1 LIKYFQYNNNYKEI
15 QIAFMK
21 KTQLVLGL
29 LVALTSLTT
38 VANAQMKEGK
48 ISYERKINM
57 HRNLPDPQM
66 KSMVPEFRTDKFE
79 LIFNENVSLFRSVVD
94 EEAPDPFAN
103 AGGGGGG
110 GMRFN
115 FRMPSANTY
124 TDLAKQMQYEGREF
138 FEKEFLI
145 IDSLKQYKWKL
156 SEETKTIAKQ
166 LCKKATTMVTA
177 PQMRMRVSIGGP
189 GNNSDTTANTPRAP
203 KETELVVWYAEGIP
217 VSFGPEGYSG
227 LPGVIME
234 IDQDNG
240 ANVMTAVEVSTKYP
254 KKELVAP
261 SKGEKMNRAQF
272 QENMMKLMQ
281 DMQRGGGIR
290 MGGSAIRIGGGN

>member
-1 LIKYFQYNNNYKEI
+1 MKKI
-15 QIAFMK
+15 QI
-21 KTQLVLGL
+21 VVGL
-29 LVALTSLTT
+29 LIALTSITST
-38 VANAQMKEGK
+38 ASAQMKEGK

-66 KSMVPEFRTDKFE
+66 KSMIPEFRTDKFE
-79 LIFNENVSLFRSVVD
+79 LIFNESVSLFRSVVD
-94 EEAPDPFAN
+94 DEAPDPFAN

-110 GMRFN
+110 GMRMN
-115 FRMPSANTY
+115 FRMPTANTF
-124 TDLAKQMQYEGREF
+124 TDLAKQMQYEERAF

-145 IDSLKQYKWKL
+145 VDSLKQYKWKL

-166 LCKKATTMVTA
+166 LCKKATTMITA
-177 PQMRMRVSIGGP
+177 PQMRMRVSIGGS
-189 GNNSDTTANTPRAP
+189 GNNTDTTANTPRAP
-203 KETELVVWYAEGIP
+203 KETELVVWYAENIP
-217 VSFGPEGYSG
+217 VSFGPDNYSG

-240 ANVMTAVEVSTKYP
+240 ATVTTAVEVSAKYP

-272 QENMMKLMQ
+272 QENMQKLMQ

-290 MGGSAIRIGGGN
+290 MGGATIRVGGGN

>member
-1 LIKYFQYNNNYKEI
+1 MIALISI
-15 QIAFMK
+15 S
-21 KTQLVLGL
+21 
-29 LVALTSLTT
+29 TS
-38 VANAQMKEGK
+38 AIAQMKEGK

-79 LIFNENVSLFRSVVD
+79 LIFNEAVSLFRSVVD
-94 EEAPDPFAN
+94 DEAPDPFAN

-110 GMRFN
+110 GMRMN
-115 FRMPSANTY
+115 FRMPTANTY
-124 TDLAKQMQYEGREF
+124 TDLAKQTQYEERAF

-166 LCKKATTMVTA
+166 LCKKATTIITA
-177 PQMRMRVSIGGP
+177 PQIRMRVSMGGG
-189 GNNSDTTANTPRAP
+189 GNNTDTTANTPRAP
-203 KETELVVWYAEGIP
+203 KETELVVWYAENIP
-217 VSFGPEGYSG
+217 VSFGPDNYSG

-240 ANVMTAVEVSTKYP
+240 ATVTTAVEVSAKYP

-261 SKGEKMNRAQF
+261 TKGDKMNRAQF
-272 QENMMKLMQ
+272 QENMMKLVQ
-281 DMQRGGGIR
+281 DMQRGGG
-290 MGGSAIRIGGGN
+290 MGGMRIRVGGN

>member
-1 LIKYFQYNNNYKEI
+1 
-15 QIAFMK
+15 MK
-21 KTQLVLGL
+21 KIKLVLGL
-29 LVALTSLTT
+29 LIVLTSLNTSAT
-38 VANAQMKEGK
+38 AQMKEGK

-66 KSMVPEFRTDKFE
+66 KSMIPEFRTDKFE
-79 LIFNENVSLFRSVVD
+79 LIFNESVSLFRSVVD
-94 EEAPDPFAN
+94 DEAPDPFAN

-115 FRMPSANTY
+115 FRMPTTSTY
-124 TDLAKQMQYEGREF
+124 TDMAKQMQYEERAF

-145 IDSLKQYKWKL
+145 VDSLKQYKWKL

-166 LCKKATTMVTA
+166 LCKKATTMITA
-177 PQMRMRVSIGGP
+177 PQMMRMRVSMGRGGE
-189 GNNSDTTANTPRAP
+189 NNTDTTANTPRAP
-203 KETELVVWYAEGIP
+203 KETELVVWYAENIP
-217 VSFGPEGYSG
+217 VSFGPDNYSG

-240 ANVMTAVEVSTKYP
+240 ATVTTAVEVSAKYP

-261 SKGEKMNRAQF
+261 TKGDKMNRVQF
-272 QENMMKLMQ
+272 QENMQKLMQ
-281 DMQRGGGIR
+281 EMQRGGGIR
-290 MGGSAIRIGGGN
+290 MGGTSIRVGGGN

>member
-1 LIKYFQYNNNYKEI
+1 
-15 QIAFMK
+15 MK
-21 KTQLVLGL
+21 KIQLVLGL
-29 LVALTSLTT
+29 MIALISISTS
-38 VANAQMKEGK
+38 AIAQMKEGK

-79 LIFNENVSLFRSVVD
+79 LIFNEAVSLFRSVVD
-94 EEAPDPFAN
+94 DEAPDPFAN

-110 GMRFN
+110 GMRMN
-115 FRMPSANTY
+115 FRMPTANTY
-124 TDLAKQMQYEGREF
+124 TDLAKQTQYEERAF

-166 LCKKATTMVTA
+166 LCKKATTMISA
-177 PQMRMRVSIGGP
+177 PQIRMRVSMGGG
-189 GNNSDTTANTPRAP
+189 GNNTDTTANTPRAP
-203 KETELVVWYAEGIP
+203 KETELVVWYAENIP
-217 VSFGPEGYSG
+217 VSFGPDNYSG

-240 ANVMTAVEVSTKYP
+240 ATVTTAVEVSAKYP

-261 SKGEKMNRAQF
+261 TKGDKMNRAQF
-272 QENMMKLMQ
+272 QENMQKLMQ
-281 DMQRGGGIR
+281 EMQRGRGG
-290 MGGSAIRIGGGN
+290 MGGMNIRVGGN

>member
-1 LIKYFQYNNNYKEI
+1 
-15 QIAFMK
+15 MK
-21 KTQLVLGL
+21 KIQLVLGL
-29 LVALTSLTT
+29 MIAFISISTS
-38 VANAQMKEGK
+38 AIAQMKEGK

-79 LIFNENVSLFRSVVD
+79 LIFNESVSLFRSVVD
-94 EEAPDPFAN
+94 DEAPDPFAN

-110 GMRFN
+110 MRMN
-115 FRMPSANTY
+115 FRMPTANTF
-124 TDLAKQMQYEGREF
+124 TDVSKQMQYEERAF

-166 LCKKATTMVTA
+166 LCKKATTMITA
-177 PQMRMRVSIGGP
+177 PQMRMRVSIGGG
-189 GNNSDTTANTPRAP
+189 GNNTDTAANTPRAP
-203 KETELVVWYAEGIP
+203 KETELVVWYAENIP
-217 VSFGPEGYSG
+217 VSFGPDNYSG

-240 ANVMTAVEVSTKYP
+240 ATVTTAVEVSAKYP

-261 SKGEKMNRAQF
+261 TKGDKMNRAQF
-272 QENMMKLMQ
+272 QENMQKLMQ
-281 DMQRGGGIR
+281 EMQRGGGIR
-290 MGGSAIRIGGGN
+290 MGGMNIRVGGGN

>member
-1 LIKYFQYNNNYKEI
+1 
-15 QIAFMK
+15 MK
-21 KTQLVLGL
+21 KIQLLLGMMI
-29 LVALTSLTT
+29 ALISISTSI
-38 VANAQMKEGK
+38 AAQMKEGK

-79 LIFNENVSLFRSVVD
+79 LIFNESVSLFRSVVD
-94 EEAPDPFAN
+94 DEAPDPFAN

-110 GMRFN
+110 GMRMN
-115 FRMPSANTY
+115 FRMPTANTY
-124 TDLAKQMQYEGREF
+124 TDLAKQMQYEERAF

-145 IDSLKQYKWKL
+145 VDSLKQYKWKL

-166 LCKKATTMVTA
+166 LCKKATTMITA
-177 PQMRMRVSIGGP
+177 PQMRMRVSMGGP
-189 GNNSDTTANTPRAP
+189 GNNADTTANTPRAP
-203 KETELVVWYAEGIP
+203 KETELVVWYAENIP
-217 VSFGPEGYSG
+217 VSFGPDNYSG

-240 ANVMTAVEVSTKYP
+240 ATVTTAVEVSAKYP

-261 SKGEKMNRAQF
+261 SKGDKMNRAQF
-272 QENMMKLMQ
+272 QESMQKLMQ
-281 DMQRGGGIR
+281 DMQRGGGG
-290 MGGSAIRIGGGN
+290 MGGMRIRVGGN

>member
-1 LIKYFQYNNNYKEI
+1 
-15 QIAFMK
+15 MK
-21 KTQLVLGL
+21 KIQLVFGL
-29 LVALTSLTT
+29 LIALTSISTKAT
-38 VANAQMKEGK
+38 AQMKEGK

-79 LIFNENVSLFRSVVD
+79 LIFNESVSLFRSVVD

-115 FRMPSANTY
+115 FRMPTANTF
-124 TDLAKQMQYEGREF
+124 TDIAKQMQYEERAF

-145 IDSLKQYKWKL
+145 VDSIKQYKWKL

-166 LCKKATTMVTA
+166 LCKKATTMISA
-177 PQMRMRVSIGGP
+177 PQMRMRISIGGSA
-189 GNNSDTTANTPRAP
+189 NNTDTTANTQRAP
-203 KETELVVWYAEGIP
+203 KETELVVWYAENIP
-217 VSFGPEGYSG
+217 VSFGPDSYNG

-240 ANVMTAVEVSTKYP
+240 ANVTTAVEVSTKYP

-261 SKGEKMNRAQF
+261 TKGEKMNRAQF
-272 QENMMKLMQ
+272 QENMQKLMQ
-281 DMQRGGGIR
+281 EMQRGGGG
-290 MGGSAIRIGGGN
+290 MGGMRIRVGGGN

>member
-1 LIKYFQYNNNYKEI
+1 
-15 QIAFMK
+15 MK
-21 KTQLVLGL
+21 KIQLVLGL
-29 LVALTSLTT
+29 LIALTSLTT
-38 VANAQMKEGK
+38 VATAQMKEGK

-110 GMRFN
+110 MRMN
-115 FRMPSANTY
+115 FRMPTANTY
-124 TDLAKQMQYEGREF
+124 TDMAKQMQYEERAF

-166 LCKKATTMVTA
+166 LCKKATTMITS
-177 PQMRMRVSIGGP
+177 PQMRMRVSIGGA
-189 GNNSDTTANTPRAP
+189 GNNTDTTANTPRAP
-203 KETELVVWYAEGIP
+203 KETELVVWYAENIP
-217 VSFGPEGYSG
+217 VSFGPDNYSG

-240 ANVMTAVEVSTKYP
+240 ATVTTAVEVSAKYP

-261 SKGEKMNRAQF
+261 TKGDKMNRAQF
-272 QENMMKLMQ
+272 QESMQKLMQ

-290 MGGSAIRIGGGN
+290 MGGMNIRVGGN